1 MKKEDFAKA
10 VGQIDEKYITEAEYS
25 AERIKVTPALS
36 NAERRAKRKSRIKWA
51 SGLAAVLVIGLCLGS
66 FFDSFTGFDFMK
78 MGSSAPDSAFAP
90 EESMSFDA
98 SREMS
103 ENAMATGSA
112 DSFSSSDMKS
122 SEAEYVVNSENAA
135 YGQENVKLI
144 YRADVSLQTT
154 EFDESVAA
162 LQELVK
168 KCGGYFESTEISNGS
183 YYSEGSYKS
192 GYYVVRVPQERYRE
206 FLDSLHEASYVV
218 SMSES
223 VEDIGLE
230 YFETEGRLETLKI
243 KEDRLQN
250 LMREANNMSDIIEL
264 ENALSD
270 TQYQIDMYSSTLNRY
285 DSLVDYS
292 TVCVNL
298 EKVVRYEN
306 GIDQDQSFFARLA
319 QNLKDGAANFLYA
332 LDCFA
337 NWISYNLI
345 TLAIIAVII
354 IVACK
359 FHWLRSIRSWWSG
372 RRIGKQ

>member
-25 AERIKVTPALS
+25 AERITVTPALS
-36 NAERRAKRKSRIKWA
+36 NAERSAKRKSRIKWA

-78 MGSSAPDSAFAP
+78 MGSSNNFASKDTAVFDEEFEAASSGEQKNTADVNNYVSLESAGPMP
-90 EESMSFDA
+90 EDA
-98 SREMS
+98 
-103 ENAMATGSA
+103 A
-112 DSFSSSDMKS
+112 
-122 SEAEYVVNSENAA
+122 YNAA
-135 YGQENVKLI
+135 SNVKLI

-192 GYYVVRVPQERYRE
+192 GYYVVRVPQDRYRE

-285 DSLVDYS
+285 DSLVNYS

-332 LDCFA
+332 LDCLA

-345 TLAIIAVII
+345 TLTIIAVII

>member
-10 VGQIDEKYITEAEYS
+10 VGQIDEKYITEAEDS
-25 AERIKVTPALS
+25 AKRIKVTPALS
-36 NAERRAKRKSRIKWA
+36 NAERSAKRKSRIKWA
-51 SGLAAVLVIGLCLGS
+51 SGLVAVLVIGLCLGS

-78 MGSSAPDSAFAP
+78 MGSSNNFASEDSAV
-90 EESMSFDA
+90 FDEGFEAA
-98 SREMS
+98 SSGEQ
-103 ENAMATGSA
+103 
-112 DSFSSSDMKS
+112 K
-122 SEAEYVVNSENAA
+122 NAA
-135 YGQENVKLI
+135 NMDAADINNYVSLESAGPMPEDAAYNAASNVKLI

-154 EFDESVAA
+154 EFDEAVAA

-306 GIDQDQSFFARLA
+306 GIDRDQSFLARLA

-359 FHWLRSIRSWWSG
+359 FHWLRSIRGWWSG

>member
-25 AERIKVTPALS
+25 AERITVTPALS
-36 NAERRAKRKSRIKWA
+36 NAERSAKRKSRIKWA

-66 FFDSFTGFDFMK
+66 FFDSFTGFDFMR
-78 MGSSAPDSAFAP
+78 MGSSNNFASKDTAVFD
-90 EESMSFDA
+90 EELEAA
-98 SREMS
+98 SSGEQ
-103 ENAMATGSA
+103 
-112 DSFSSSDMKS
+112 K
-122 SEAEYVVNSENAA
+122 NAA
-135 YGQENVKLI
+135 NMDAGDTNNYVSLESAGPMAEDAAYNAASNVKLI

-192 GYYVVRVPQERYRE
+192 GYYVVRVPQDRYRE

-332 LDCFA
+332 LDCLA

>member
-25 AERIKVTPALS
+25 AERITVTPALS
-36 NAERRAKRKSRIKWA
+36 NAERSAKRKSRIKWA

-66 FFDSFTGFDFMK
+66 FFDSFTGFDFMR
-78 MGSSAPDSAFAP
+78 MGSSNNFASKDTAVFD
-90 EESMSFDA
+90 EELEAA
-98 SREMS
+98 SSGEQ
-103 ENAMATGSA
+103 
-112 DSFSSSDMKS
+112 K
-122 SEAEYVVNSENAA
+122 NAA
-135 YGQENVKLI
+135 NMDADDTNNYVSLESAGPMAEDAAYNAASNVKLI

-168 KCGGYFESTEISNGS
+168 KCGGYFESTEINNGS

-192 GYYVVRVPQERYRE
+192 GYYVVRVPQDRYRD

-250 LMREANNMSDIIEL
+250 LMREANNMGDIIEL

>member
-36 NAERRAKRKSRIKWA
+36 NAERSAKRKSRIKWA

-78 MGSSAPDSAFAP
+78 MGSSNNFASKDTAVFDEDLEAASSGEQKNTANMDDGDINNYVSLESAGPMA
-90 EESMSFDA
+90 EDA
-98 SREMS
+98 
-103 ENAMATGSA
+103 A
-112 DSFSSSDMKS
+112 
-122 SEAEYVVNSENAA
+122 YNAA
-135 YGQENVKLI
+135 SNVKLI

-192 GYYVVRVPQERYRE
+192 GYYVVRVPQGRYRE

-285 DSLVDYS
+285 DSLVNYS

-359 FHWLRSIRSWWSG
+359 FHWLHSIRSWWSG

>member
-25 AERIKVTPALS
+25 AERITVTPALS
-36 NAERRAKRKSRIKWA
+36 NAERSAKRKSRIKWA
-51 SGLAAVLVIGLCLGS
+51 SGLVAVLVIGLCLGS
-66 FFDSFTGFDFMK
+66 FFDSFTGFDFMR
-78 MGSSAPDSAFAP
+78 MGSSNNFASKDTAVFD
-90 EESMSFDA
+90 EEFEAA
-98 SREMS
+98 SSGEQ
-103 ENAMATGSA
+103 
-112 DSFSSSDMKS
+112 K
-122 SEAEYVVNSENAA
+122 NAA
-135 YGQENVKLI
+135 NMDAGDTNNYVSLESAGPMPEDAAYNAASNVKLI

-243 KEDRLQN
+243 KEDRLQK

-285 DSLVDYS
+285 DSLVNYS

-332 LDCFA
+332 LDCLA

-359 FHWLRSIRSWWSG
+359 FHWLRSIRSWWNG